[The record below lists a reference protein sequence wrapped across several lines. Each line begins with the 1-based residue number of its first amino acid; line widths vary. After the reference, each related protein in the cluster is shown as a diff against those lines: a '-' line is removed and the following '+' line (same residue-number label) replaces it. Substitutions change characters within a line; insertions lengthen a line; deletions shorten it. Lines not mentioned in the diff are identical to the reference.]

1 MASEERRLHPLS
13 FLFAIQDTAKHFV
26 LPLVLALFAART
38 RDAWEAWA
46 AIGLVPVALG
56 ALARALSVRYRF
68 DDTELVIRSG
78 FIFRRVRHI
87 PYDRLQNV
95 DAVQKVL
102 HRLFGVVEVRLETGG
117 GTEAEAVLRVV
128 DRQALEEI
136 RARVFAGRGAGQSAV
151 EGAASEAPS
160 TVLLAMAPRE
170 VLLFGLIHG
179 RGMIIAGALFGLLW
193 DFGIADR
200 FTGDYFGDGRPGRGV
215 ARRVVQAVF
224 EGAPLPLRQ
233 IALTVAVVIVL
244 LALFRIVSAVLSLV
258 TYYGFTVR
266 RVGDDLRC
274 EYGLLT
280 RVASTIP
287 VRRIQKLTV
296 REGPWHRA
304 AGRVSVDVQTAGGKA
319 EEGQGSTKSWLAP
332 LVPRSALPALLE
344 GIEPEAAADVEW
356 QPVHPRGVR
365 REFVGS
371 MALVVPATVMLA
383 YSMGWWAFAVAAV
396 LTAWAFVHARRTV
409 AALRWATSAATVQFK
424 HGWIWRNRLVAPL
437 AKVQVVSRH
446 QTPFDRRHGMATV
459 FADTAGRSE
468 GGAALRIPYLPS
480 PVAASLA
487 RDLAIA
493 AARTSFRW

>member
-1 MASEERRLHPLS
+1 MVSEERRLHPLS
-13 FLFAIQDTAKHFV
+13 FLFAIQDTAKSFV
-26 LPLVLALFAART
+26 VPFVVAVFAASN

-46 AIGLVPVALG
+46 AIAVVPLALG

-78 FIFRRVRHI
+78 FVFRRVRHI

-95 DAVQKVL
+95 DAVENPL
-102 HRLFGVVEVRLETGG
+102 HRLFGVVEVKLETGG

-136 RARVFAGRGAGQSAV
+136 RARVFAGRGAAAPVV
-151 EGAASEAPS
+151 EGAPEAAS
-160 TVLLAMAPRE
+160 TVLLAMPPRE
-170 VLLFGLIHG
+170 VFLFGLIHG

-193 DFGIADR
+193 EFGIADR
-200 FTGDYFGDGRPGRGV
+200 FAGDYFGAGRPGRGV
-215 ARRVVQAVF
+215 ARRVVQSVF
-224 EGAPLPLRQ
+224 EGAALPLRQ
-233 IALTVAVVIVL
+233 IAMTVVAVAVL
-244 LALFRIVSAVLSLV
+244 LALFRLVSAALSLV

-266 RVGDDLRC
+266 RLGDDLRC

-304 AGRVSVDVQTAGGKA
+304 AGRVSVDVQTAGGRA
-319 EEGQGSTKSWLAP
+319 EEGQRSTKSWLAP
-332 LVPRSALPALLE
+332 LVSRAALPALLD

-365 REFVGS
+365 REFVRS
-371 MALVVPATVMLA
+371 MALVVTATMLLA
-383 YSMGWWAFAVAAV
+383 YSVGWWALAVAVALSV
-396 LTAWAFVHARRTV
+396 WAFVHARQTV
-409 AALRWATSAATVQFK
+409 AALRWATSGATVQFK

-468 GGAALRIPYLPS
+468 GGGAVRIPYLPS
-480 PVAASLA
+480 SVAASLA
-487 RDLAIA
+487 RDLALF
-493 AARTSFRW
+493 AARKSFRW